1 MNRKTKILIIVLALL
16 AGALLG
22 LRLLI
27 KTPNQKV
34 VYVLAE
40 NEATNVST
48 VSLKIQIDFEQALSS
63 ENQYAFTIN
72 PEVKTI
78 TKKLENSNKTLQIT
92 SEEPLHPNTNYQI
105 TIKDKNKIL
114 WQSDFT
120 TEVLQGDPTIP
131 YEGQKYTQDNYPLLE
146 FIPYETE
153 SFSVRYSAP
162 LTLTITIKK
171 GEQKTIEPLI
181 IDWIKSHGV
190 DPSTHQLKWVTPA
203 PSPAL

>member
-1 MNRKTKILIIVLALL
+1 MNRKTKILIIVLAIL

-27 KTPNQKV
+27 KTQNQKV
-34 VYVLAE
+34 VYVSPE
-40 NEATNVST
+40 NAATNIST
-48 VSLKIQIDFEQALSS
+48 SFLKVQIDFDLPLAN
-63 ENQYAFTIN
+63 ENQYFVNIN
-72 PEVKTI
+72 PEIKTLA
-78 TKKLENSNKTLQIT
+78 KKLENSNKTLILT
-92 SEEPLHPNTNYQI
+92 SEEPLHPNTLYKLEV
-105 TIKDKNKIL
+105 KDKNKIL
-114 WQSDFT
+114 WQSTFT
-120 TEVLQGDPTIP
+120 TENLQGDPTIP

-162 LTLTITIKK
+162 LTLTVTIKK

-190 DPSTHQLKWVTPA
+190 DPSTHQLKWVIPA